1 MDVWWTGWMHVP
13 IVYLRNKKKKI
24 INILFIFLVKVS
36 LQVSL
41 MGYRKTPSTKHFL
54 YSFLWVTKYSVH
66 DGKLCWQNNSAF
78 WLCFSFFHLTKQTHQ
93 KARYLSFFFAMIKG
107 VAACISEV
115 CAPVQLLLHS
125 APFCMT
131 AHCRC
136 TVAFWLIS
144 LWMQIQQEAY
154 WGN

>member
-1 MDVWWTGWMHVP
+1 MNWVDACTNC
-13 IVYLRNKKKKI
+13 LFAEQEKK
-24 INILFIFLVKVS
+24 NHQHFIYFPCKGFFTSQLNGI
-36 LQVSL
+36 Q
-41 MGYRKTPSTKHFL
+41 KTPSTKHFL

-115 CAPVQLLLHS
+115 WAPVQLLLHS